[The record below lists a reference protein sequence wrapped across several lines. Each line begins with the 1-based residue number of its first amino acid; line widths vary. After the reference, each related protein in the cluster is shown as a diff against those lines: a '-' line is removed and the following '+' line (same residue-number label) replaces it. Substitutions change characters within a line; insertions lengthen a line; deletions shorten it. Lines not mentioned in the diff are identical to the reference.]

1 MDIFLNSPTGQSVL
15 QEICIKILTHWKSV
29 FTQYSSRDK
38 LDSRSYFR
46 FAPLEEA
53 IFHRREPWMIQLSV
67 IGSLGSR
74 TSRAKRKSVQ
84 GLRQSILKQAFT
96 GKLVP
101 QSPNDEPASE
111 LLKRIAVERE
121 ARAQE
126 AQVAKRR
133 RPASRRPRT

>member
-1 MDIFLNSPTGQSVL
+1 MVL
-15 QEICIKILTHWKSV
+15 PSLIE
-29 FTQYSSRDK
+29 
-38 LDSRSYFR
+38 
-46 FAPLEEA
+46 EEA
-53 IFHRREPWMIQLSV
+53 IVEAVEVQLS
-67 IGSLGSR
+67 IIDRLEADLA
-74 TSRAKRKSVQ
+74 AKLKSVQ

-101 QSPNDEPASE
+101 QNPNDEPASE